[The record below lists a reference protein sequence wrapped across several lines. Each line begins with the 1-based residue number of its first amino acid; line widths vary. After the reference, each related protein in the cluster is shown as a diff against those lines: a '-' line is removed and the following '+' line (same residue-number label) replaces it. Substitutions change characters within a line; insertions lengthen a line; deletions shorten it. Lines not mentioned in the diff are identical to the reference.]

1 MLAGTTATQKHTT
14 YYGILLALVLVGG
27 CWIRAAHFPHIPPGF
42 NQDEAASG
50 YEAFALAE
58 TGLDRWGN
66 AWPAYFP
73 SWGSGQ
79 SVLLA
84 YLTVPIV
91 KVFGLGIGTT
101 RVVMLV
107 LGMLTLPLL
116 AYCLRPLGRYP
127 ALLGTLLLAVAP
139 WHFMMS
145 RWGLDCNLAPF
156 FMLLGCTT
164 LSRAL
169 LVQRRRWI
177 IPSLVPFGL
186 CMYAYG
192 TTVLVLPGFFLL
204 VLLLV
209 GLRPLRPH
217 AGSWLLALGIF
228 LLISTP
234 FLLFFTENYILGRN
248 LAWTD
253 GLFFS
258 TNLLPVTRASQVSS
272 ASWSLTMQGNWRFLF
287 DSFNDNTSYN
297 LLPGFKLLLSVTL
310 PFTLVALLIGGWK
323 LAKRRGRPALSPTTI
338 VLGMFVAW
346 GLASLVLFFS
356 FDVNVNRFNHAYL
369 PCIVLA
375 TWAISRTIDSF
386 GPEVPRQTLRVA
398 ALAWLFLE
406 GGLAVNSY
414 FAEYQYGVIKK
425 DFNNGLDEAFAAVP
439 SLWGIEQVR
448 ITGSIP
454 LPYLYTLFYTRY
466 PPAEFQHEMQTT
478 ATDNMYN
485 VKRFGKYVFDE
496 AVLTPGRPYGYLSR
510 RNEYPDTDQRHR
522 EVFYTNEDWE
532 VGIMKPTAPAK

>member
-1 MLAGTTATQKHTT
+1 MQSGIAPPKHATS
-14 YYGILLALVLVGG
+14 YGILLALVLIGG

-50 YEAFALAE
+50 YEAFSLAE

-66 AWPAYFP
+66 RWPAYFP

-79 SVLLA
+79 SILLA
-84 YLTVPIV
+84 YLTVPVV
-91 KVFGLGIGTT
+91 KVFGLSIGTT
-101 RVVMLV
+101 RVVMMVSGL
-107 LGMLTLPLL
+107 LSLPLL

-139 WHFMMS
+139 WHFMLS

-169 LVQRRRWI
+169 LTQRRRWI
-177 IPSLVPFGL
+177 IPSLVPFGF

-192 TTVLVLPGFFLL
+192 TTVLVLPVFFGL
-204 VLLLV
+204 VLLLM
-209 GLRPLRPH
+209 GLRPFRAH
-217 AGSWLLALGIF
+217 MGSWLLAMGLF

-234 FLLFFTENYILGRN
+234 FLLFFIENYILKYN

-253 GLFFS
+253 SLFFS
-258 TNLLPVTRASQVSS
+258 TDVLPATRASQVSS
-272 ASWSLTMQGNWRFLF
+272 GSWSDTIANNRHLLLE
-287 DSFNDNTSYN
+287 SFNDGTSYN

-310 PFTLVALLIGGWK
+310 PFTLVAALIGAWK
-323 LAKRRGRPALSPTTI
+323 LVQQRGRPALSPTSI

-356 FDVNVNRFNHAYL
+356 FDLNVNRFNHAFL

-375 TWAISRTIDSF
+375 AWAITRTTDNF
-386 GPEVPRQTLRVA
+386 GPQVPRWALRAGAV
-398 ALAWLFLE
+398 AWLFLE
-406 GGLAVNSY
+406 GGLAVNYY
-414 FAEYQYGVIKK
+414 FTDYRYGNIKR
-425 DFNNGLDEAFAAVP
+425 DFNTGLDEAFAALP
-439 SLWGIEQVR
+439 NLWGIEQVR
-448 ITGSIP
+448 ITGSMP

-466 PPAEFQHEMQTT
+466 PPAQFQHEMRTT
-478 ATDNMYN
+478 PTDNMYH
-485 VKRFGKYVFDE
+485 VKRFGKYIFDE
-496 AVLTPGRPYGYLSR
+496 SLLTPGQAYGYLSR
-510 RNEYPDTDQRHR
+510 RNEYPDTDQQHR
-522 EVFYTNEDWE
+522 EVFYTNDDWE
-532 VGIMKPTAPAK
+532 VGIMKPTAAGK